1 MPNSPGYLANLNPQH
16 RRRIRRPHHHIPQ
29 LPIPLLR
36 IHVPLDLTSSA
47 AYPLV
52 LNLPP
57 IALLVHPP
65 HLRLEVRC
73 RDAEGALVR
82 AVQAHRHGLVGRAC
96 RQAELAPD
104 GRGQHGQIERAVRGG
119 ARDDEEATA
128 AMTRGEEVQ
137 LRSDAAMSA
146 EVSKQSRK

>member
-1 MPNSPGYLANLNPQH
+1 MPDSLGYLTNLNPQH
-16 RRRIRRPHHHIPQ
+16 RRRIRRPHLHIPQ

-36 IHVPLDLTSSA
+36 IHVPLGLTSSA
-47 AYPLV
+47 ADPLV

-65 HLRLEVRC
+65 HFGLEVRC

-82 AVQAHRHGLVGRAC
+82 AVQPHRRGLVGRAC

-104 GRGQHGQIERAVRGG
+104 GRGRHGQIERAVGGG
-119 ARDDEEATA
+119 ARDDEGATA
-128 AMTRGEEVQ
+128 AVARGEEV
-137 LRSDAAMSA
+137 
-146 EVSKQSRK
+146 